1 MSMQPRPFPALPETT
16 ARVART
22 AFRKG
27 SLYLTI
33 GDEIGHIFDDE
44 DFEDLYAVEGAPALS
59 PAQLV
64 LVLIFQAL
72 ENLSDREAAEAVRAR
87 MDWKYALH
95 LDLEDTGFD
104 YSVLSEFRNRLVQEQ
119 GAQRVLDRV
128 LERMR
133 GLGLLKE
140 RGRQRTD
147 STQVLSVARTL
158 SRLELVMETMRLAL
172 EELAVEAPGWLRQ
185 VAQPHWVERYSM
197 VWRGNRMPKS
207 KAKRAELASSVGE
220 DGVYL
225 LQAIADEVAPE
236 RIVHL
241 PAVEQLQRVWEQQYE
256 EGSVGWQWRP
266 AGTLPPAAELI
277 ATPHDLEAR
286 YAKRK
291 GKNWTGYRLHF
302 SETCDP
308 AYPRLITHVELT
320 PALQPDVA
328 AVDTIH
334 QGLKQRGC
342 LPGQH
347 LVDGGYMV
355 GHTLAD
361 SKGKYGVDLFG
372 PAPKNT
378 TWQAKQ
384 KGGITT
390 ELFQIDWERKQV
402 TCPQGQV
409 SSQWSESHTRHG
421 QPTIHVKFPAATCRA
436 CLCRTRCTRSKDG
449 RALQF
454 APSFPAL
461 KEARKRQQAEDFW
474 EQYAP
479 RAGIEGTIS
488 EAARKHGARKSR
500 YVGLQKTWLQEILLA
515 SAINLERAARWLM
528 GDRPALTRRSR
539 FATVMAAV

>member
-1 MSMQPRPFPALPETT
+1 MQPRPFPALPETT
-16 ARVART
+16 ARVARS

-44 DFEDLYAVEGAPALS
+44 DFGDLYALEGAPALA

-104 YSVLSEFRNRLVQEQ
+104 YSVLSEFRSRLAQEQ

-128 LERMR
+128 LGRMR
-133 GLGLLKE
+133 AKGLLKE

-172 EELAVEAPGWLRQ
+172 EELAVEVPGWLRR

-220 DGVYL
+220 DGACL
-225 LQAIADEVAPE
+225 LRAIADKAAPE
-236 RIVHL
+236 RIIQL
-241 PAVEQLQRVWEQQYE
+241 PAVERLERVWEQQYE
-256 EGSVGWQWRP
+256 EGPEGWQWRP

-277 ATPHDLEAR
+277 ATPHDVEAR
-286 YAKRK
+286 YAERR

-308 AYPRLITHVELT
+308 GYPRLITHVELT
-320 PALQPDVA
+320 PALRPDVA

-334 QGLKQRGC
+334 QALKRRDC
-342 LPGQH
+342 LPEQH

-355 GHTLAD
+355 GHTLVD
-361 SKGKYGVDLFG
+361 SQEKYGVDLFG

-384 KGGITT
+384 KGGFTT
-390 ELFQIDWERKQV
+390 EMFQIDWERQQV

-409 SSQWSESHTRHG
+409 SSIWSQSHTRHG
-421 QPTIHVKFPAATCRA
+421 QPTIHVQFPVTACRA
-436 CLCRTRCTRSKDG
+436 CLCRTRCTRSKGG

-461 KEARKRQQAEDFW
+461 KKARKRQQAEDFW

-479 RAGIEGTIS
+479 RAGAEGTIS
-488 EAARKHGARKSR
+488 EAVRKHGARKSR

-528 GDRPALTRRSR
+528 GDRPAVTRRSR
-539 FATVMAAV
+539 FATLMTAA

>member
-1 MSMQPRPFPALPETT
+1 MQPRPFPALPETT

-22 AFRKG
+22 ALRKG

-33 GDEIGHIFDDE
+33 GNEIGHIFDDE
-44 DFEDLYAVEGAPALS
+44 DFRDLYALEGAPALS

-95 LDLEDTGFD
+95 LNLEDTGFD
-104 YSVLSEFRNRLVQEQ
+104 YSVLSEFRNRLAQEQ
-119 GAQRVLDRV
+119 GVQRVLDRV
-128 LERMR
+128 LERLR
-133 GLGLLKE
+133 DLGLLKE

-147 STQVLSVARTL
+147 STQVLSVARML
-158 SRLELVMETMRLAL
+158 SRLELVMETMRLVL
-172 EELAVEAPGWLRQ
+172 EELAAEAPGWLRQ

-225 LQAIADEVAPE
+225 LQVIADEVAPE
-236 RIVHL
+236 RIVSL
-241 PAVEQLQRVWEQQYE
+241 SAVQQLQKVWEQQYE
-256 EGSVGWQWRP
+256 EGPAGWQWRP

-277 ATPHDLEAR
+277 ATPHDSEAH
-286 YAKRK
+286 YAERR
-291 GKNWTGYRLHF
+291 GKNWIGYRLHF
-302 SETCDP
+302 TETCDP
-308 AYPRLITHVELT
+308 TYPRLITHVELT
-320 PALQPDVA
+320 PALRPDVA
-328 AVDTIH
+328 AVDMIH
-334 QGLKQRGC
+334 QELKRRGC
-342 LPGQH
+342 LPERH
-347 LVDGGYMV
+347 LVDRGYMA

-361 SKGKYGVDLFG
+361 SQQNYGVDLFG

-378 TWQAKQ
+378 SWQAKQ
-384 KGGITT
+384 EGGFTT
-390 ELFQIDWERKQV
+390 EMFQIDWERKQV
-402 TCPQGQV
+402 TCPQGQA
-409 SSQWSESHTRHG
+409 SSIWSRSHTRHG
-421 QPTIHVKFPAATCRA
+421 QETIHVQFPATACRA
-436 CLCRTRCTRSKDG
+436 CLCRTRCTRSKGG

-454 APSFPAL
+454 SPSFPAL
-461 KEARKRQQAEDFW
+461 KKARKRQQADDFW

-488 EAARKHGARKSR
+488 EAVQKHGARRSR

-528 GDRPALTRRSR
+528 GNRPAATRRSR
-539 FATVMAAV
+539 FATVMAAA